1 MDRPSKT
8 CPDCEKPFFPYTTI
22 EKRCIPCAI
31 IKGKASSAR
40 KWAAGTR
47 KLKSKARA
55 RDRSY
60 QLGKAQ
66 EAFNAYIRKRDEG
79 LPCISCGN
87 IGNKFTAGHYK
98 SAGAYPEL
106 RFNEDNCHGQCW
118 YNCNSNKSG
127 NIIEYRKGLIEKI
140 GIERVEYLEGPHEP
154 ANLSLADIIEIKNKY
169 RDKLRGLNGLG

>member
-60 QLGKAQ
+60 QLSKAQ
-66 EAFNAYIRKRDEG
+66 EAFNAYIRKRDER
-79 LPCISCGN
+79 LPCISCGDTK
-87 IGNKFTAGHYK
+87 NKMTCGHYK
-98 SAGAYPEL
+98 TVGAHPEL
-106 RFNEDNCHGQCW
+106 RFCEDNAAKQCW
-118 YNCNSNKSG
+118 WNCNKNKSG
-127 NIIEYRKGLIEKI
+127 NTIEYRIELVKRI
-140 GIERVEYLEGPHEP
+140 GVERVEWLEGPHEP

-169 RDKLRGLNGLG
+169 RDKLRGLND